1 MAKISARNSFICKR
15 TLLLDFGIFKIQN
28 PKEIRKSEK
37 NPKIQ
42 KKSENP
48 KSAVSPLLLPAD
60 KICIVYLTR
69 ECTRAR
75 NEAKN
80 CQALRFASSGAKRGE
95 ASRGR
100 RWTR

>member
-48 KSAVSPLLLPAD
+48 KKIRKSKIRRVPLVVA
-60 KICIVYLTR
+60 C
-69 ECTRAR
+69 
-75 NEAKN
+75 
-80 CQALRFASSGAKRGE
+80 G
-95 ASRGR
+95 
-100 RWTR
+100 